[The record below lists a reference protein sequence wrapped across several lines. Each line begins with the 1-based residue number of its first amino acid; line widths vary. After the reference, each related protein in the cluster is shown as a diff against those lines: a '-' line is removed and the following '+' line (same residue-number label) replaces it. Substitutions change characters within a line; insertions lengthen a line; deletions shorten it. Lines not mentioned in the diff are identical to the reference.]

1 LQNQSTSLFNFHRLC
16 YYWTKFAGLYQH
28 DWSLKMEK
36 ALKWFVRWGWIPAL
50 IIVGILYLRD
60 LMAM

>member
-1 LQNQSTSLFNFHRLC
+1 
-16 YYWTKFAGLYQH
+16 
-28 DWSLKMEK
+28 MEK